1 MPPRGRYVGSLRC
14 KNSSAWGEASE
25 VFAAAPARPDVR
37 LSPAPFT
44 GPQSTF
50 NVLDLFST
58 LSPDQFPISED
69 RTCGNR
75 TISVQGA
82 AMVDTAVVD
91 SLKVLDP
98 DGRLEKRTSMMAQ
111 NDIAK
116 LYREF
121 EEAYVDFL
129 TAEGE
134 GVLVARRK
142 QLYRVRTRLLAHK
155 DFTEQEYEAAVLRA
169 DARARA
175 LAGQAPL

>member
-1 MPPRGRYVGSLRC
+1 
-14 KNSSAWGEASE
+14 
-25 VFAAAPARPDVR
+25 
-37 LSPAPFT
+37 
-44 GPQSTF
+44 
-50 NVLDLFST
+50 
-58 LSPDQFPISED
+58 
-69 RTCGNR
+69 
-75 TISVQGA
+75 
-82 AMVDTAVVD
+82 
-91 SLKVLDP
+91 
-98 DGRLEKRTSMMAQ
+98 MMAQ